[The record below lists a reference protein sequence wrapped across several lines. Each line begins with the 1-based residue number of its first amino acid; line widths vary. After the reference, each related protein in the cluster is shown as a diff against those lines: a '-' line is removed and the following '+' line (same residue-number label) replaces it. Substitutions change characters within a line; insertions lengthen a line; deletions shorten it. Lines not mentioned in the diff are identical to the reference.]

1 MSDGG
6 KRPENHFCGM
16 LIIRKEPGY
25 TSSDVVAKLR
35 GILHMRRIGHTG
47 TLDPMAEG
55 VLPVC
60 LGNATKLADF
70 IADRDKEYVARLRLG
85 VTTDTQD
92 MTGTVLEEKSA
103 QEVREILL
111 RSADSRDGAPAQDAG
126 ASWIPDAAQSVDA
139 LQFPDPAVT
148 DACLSE
154 VPGPE
159 QDAVCLRV
167 IRAAAAGFVGE
178 IGQIPPMYSAVWSN
192 GKRLYDLARKGVTVE
207 RKPRRVVI
215 SELEIQ
221 DAELPYVTLRVVC
234 SKGTYIR
241 TLCED
246 LGNALGTGGA
256 MEHLLRTRVGSFS
269 LEEALT
275 LGEVQRLMEPD
286 PAAPPSGTEDGIEN
300 HIIPVDRFFA
310 ADPAVHVRDEDLK
323 FLQNGNPLS
332 GANTL
337 EGRIPHAE
345 RVRVYDAHGEFYA
358 LYRYEKSRRRILP
371 VKMFHDTESVRHDR
385 R

>member
-1 MSDGG
+1 MSDGR

-70 IADRDKEYVARLRLG
+70 IADRDKEYIARLRLG

-92 MTGTVLEEKSA
+92 MTGTVREEKSA

-111 RSADSRDGAPAQDAG
+111 RNAAPGEGTAAHDVGAFG
-126 ASWIPDAAQSVDA
+126 FPDASQNVDA
-139 LQFPDPAVT
+139 SQFPDPAVT
-148 DACLSE
+148 EAGLSGAS
-154 VPGPE
+154 GPE
-159 QDAVCLRV
+159 PDAVCLRAV
-167 IRAAAAGFVGE
+167 RDAASRFVGE
-178 IGQIPPMYSAVWSN
+178 IEQIPPMYSAVWSN

-207 RKPRRVVI
+207 RTPRRVVI

-221 DAELPYVTLRVVC
+221 SADLPCVTLRVVC

-246 LGNALGTGGA
+246 LGSALGTGGA
-256 MEHLLRTRVGSFS
+256 MEHLLRTRVGTFT
-269 LEEALT
+269 LDDALT
-275 LGEVQRLMEPD
+275 LGEVQRLAQENPED
-286 PAAPPSGTEDGIEN
+286 LPAGSGDCIEN

-310 ADPAVHVRDEDLK
+310 EAPAVHVRDEDLK

-337 EGRIPHAE
+337 EGCIPHAE
-345 RVRVYDAHGEFYA
+345 RVRVYDARGEFYA

-385 R
+385 Q